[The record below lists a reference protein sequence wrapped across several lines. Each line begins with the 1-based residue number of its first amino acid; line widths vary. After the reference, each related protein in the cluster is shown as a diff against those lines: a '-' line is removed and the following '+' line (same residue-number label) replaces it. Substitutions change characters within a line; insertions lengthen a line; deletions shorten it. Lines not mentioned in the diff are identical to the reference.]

1 MMVRAPTDMRRIVI
15 DAAGWQSSSDFYDAL
30 LPALGAPQWHG
41 RNLDALLD
49 SLTAGE
55 INAVEPPFIV
65 EIQGIGTLNDELT
78 AFLERVADV
87 FLSARNDRNTDVGIV
102 LSR

>member
-1 MMVRAPTDMRRIVI
+1 MQRIVL

-41 RNLDALLD
+41 HNLDALLD

-55 INAVEPPFIV
+55 INAVGPPFIV
-65 EIQGIGTLNDELT
+65 EIQGIGSLNDELR

-87 FLSARNDRNTDVGIV
+87 FISARNDRDTDVKII